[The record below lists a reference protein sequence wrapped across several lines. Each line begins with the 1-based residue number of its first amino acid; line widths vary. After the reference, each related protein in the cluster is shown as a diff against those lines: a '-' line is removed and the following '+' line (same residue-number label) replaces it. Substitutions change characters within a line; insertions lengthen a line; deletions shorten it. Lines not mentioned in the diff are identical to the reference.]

1 MRIALLITQAFL
13 ALNAMAGGLLLM
25 LAPDGS
31 LLQLPRYF
39 MHGKLFYN
47 YFWPGVVL
55 LGVLGIGH
63 AVGALM
69 TLRRNA
75 HAFRVATWLG
85 LATLGWIAVQIMLT
99 DLFWLQGFIT
109 ALGIAEIF
117 AARA

>member
-1 MRIALLITQAFL
+1 MRNVLLVVQGIL
-13 ALNAMAGGLLLM
+13 AVNAIIGGLLLI
-25 LAPDGS
+25 LAPDGT
-31 LLQLPRYF
+31 LLQLPRDF
-39 MHGKLFYN
+39 MHSKLFDD

-55 LGVLGIGH
+55 FGVLGIGH

-75 HAFRVATWLG
+75 QATRAATWLG
-85 LATLGWIAVQIMLT
+85 LATLVWIAVQIMLT